1 MVKVVS
7 YFLGIDIGGTWTKVC
22 VLPNSEDST
31 SKTITPSDVEKYY
44 TKVKS
49 DLNQG
54 TRVMDFITVLKLGI
68 GNLGLNDDQII
79 GIGISTAGL
88 VNFEGSKILKAA
100 PHLNVLKNEEW
111 INELERIFKCN
122 VSLIN
127 DADAAAIGL
136 AELGYLQGLKT
147 IGVLPIGTG
156 LGCCIWRNG
165 RRWRPGKLAP
175 LLGCVNTP
183 YGTFDNFASASLLAK
198 KDESNDLLKVLTA
211 SSFKDERENYIVVLS
226 QLINSA
232 VLLYNLTEI
241 IICGGLADATNTC
254 GFNLEKELNEGLQ
267 NLPGDLGKEA
277 VVKVAK
283 EGNKLQLMGALALA
297 KGNSYVSI
305 IKKPKRK
312 KITEVKVVEKIND
325 KTTNDVVDTFWKAEQ
340 KANLILKE
348 SIPNIISISKKIQER
363 INKGGRIIYLGTGS
377 SGRIA
382 TVNNESIPE
391 MYGLT
396 KDRVI
401 TVISGG
407 VSNATIQIETG
418 YERVASAVPEILLLN
433 IKPEDVVIGIAS
445 KKTSYYVKSGL
456 EFAKRRGAL
465 SILLRTSSIKKH
477 PQYCNETIILNIGK
491 YGLGHY
497 DRNISETILK
507 RVINYMAGIINR
519 EATKN
524 NI

>member
-1 MVKVVS
+1 MKKESS
-7 YFLGIDIGGTWTKVC
+7 YYLGIDIGGTWTKVC
-22 VLPNSEDST
+22 VFPNSEDSI
-31 SKTITPSDVEKYY
+31 SKTITPFDVEKYF

-49 DLNQG
+49 NLNQE

-68 GNLGLNDDQII
+68 GNLGLNDNQIV

-198 KDESNDLLKVLTA
+198 KDENNDLLKVLTA
-211 SSFKDERENYIVVLS
+211 SSFKDERENYIVALS
-226 QLINSA
+226 KLINSA
-232 VLLYNLTEI
+232 ILLYNLTEI
-241 IICGGLADATNTC
+241 IICGGLADAANTC
-254 GFNLEKELNEGLQ
+254 GFNLEGKLNKGLQ
-267 NLPGDLGKEA
+267 DLPGDLGKDA
-277 VVKVAK
+277 IIKVAK
-283 EGNKLQLMGALALA
+283 EGNRLQLIGALALA
-297 KGNSYVSI
+297 KGCSYI
-305 IKKPKRK
+305 AMIKKPKRK
-312 KITEVKVVEKIND
+312 ANPINKISEKND
-325 KTTNDVVDTFWKAEQ
+325 NNQDMFEMFWQAEQ
-340 KANLILKE
+340 KTNLALKE
-348 SIPNIISISKKIQER
+348 CIPKISHISENISER
-363 INKGGRIIYLGTGS
+363 IKKGGRIIYIGTGS

-382 TVNNESIPE
+382 TVNNESTLE
-391 MYGLT
+391 MYGLP
-396 KDRVI
+396 KDKVI
-401 TVISGG
+401 TIISGG
-407 VSNATIQIETG
+407 VSNATVQIETG
-418 YERVASAVPEILLLN
+418 YERVASAVPETLLLN
-433 IKPEDVVIGIAS
+433 IRPEDVVIGIAA

-456 EFAKRRGAL
+456 AFAKSRGAL
-465 SILLRTSSIKKH
+465 SILIKASSIKKASN
-477 PQYCNETIILNIGK
+477 YSNEAIDLNVGK
-491 YGLGHY
+491 YDFGY
-497 DRNISETILK
+497 FNRNISETTIK
-507 RVINYMAGIINR
+507 RVISYIASFVKSSMVK
-519 EATKN
+519 EC
-524 NI
+524 